1 MDVNDEVPLSASFP
15 LPFRV
20 LFLVGMGVLGWATNL
35 HGLQLLGIDGP
46 STLELHANHIYLPLR
61 SPSPS
66 GSHPSAR
73 AFYTPVYRFFAG
85 YVTWCFV
92 AWLIFRMATHSDIAL
107 VDIFRYIPAVCV
119 LGVLTILVCPYDVF
133 HKRERDSFLFAAARC
148 LLATS
153 NSPVYFSDIIYADF
167 LTSFAKVLG
176 DMWLSLCMLL
186 PGGSLLELPAEDGW
200 HQWILPS
207 LMSLPYL
214 IRLRQCLIE
223 YNSPRNSSS
232 RPLFNAI
239 KYASSL
245 PVIFLSAA
253 QRIVALDLAQANGHS
268 VTREGWHGEH
278 PLFRLWLLS
287 AAINSIYS
295 FWWDLTN
302 DWGLDLLTSH
312 STESRGRLPRALVLP
327 SLHSKATATSGPPQ
341 ALYPPLDPAS
351 SASSATAFDATARHS
366 VPYPY
371 GLRSVLL
378 YPLAVYPMAIF
389 LNFVLRMTWS
399 IKLSS
404 HLHSQSE
411 GSAPIFWL
419 EIAEILRRW
428 IWVFLRVEWEVVKRG
443 GDKSRSMGNGAIPD
457 DIELVPA
464 HSKEGNVD

>member
-1 MDVNDEVPLSASFP
+1 MDVNDEVPLAASFP

-20 LFLVGMGVLGWATNL
+20 LFLVGMGILGWAVNL

-46 STLELHANHIYLPLR
+46 SALEFHGAYIYFPLR
-61 SPSPS
+61 SPSSP
-66 GSHPSAR
+66 GGHPSAR
-73 AFYTPVYRFFAG
+73 AFYAPVYRFFAG
-85 YVTWCFV
+85 YASWCFA
-92 AWLIFRMATHSDIAL
+92 AWLIFRVATHSDTAL
-107 VDIFRYIPAVCV
+107 VDIFRYIPAVCM
-119 LGVLTILVCPYDVF
+119 LGVLTVLVCPNDVF

-148 LLATS
+148 LFATF
-153 NSPVYFSDIIYADF
+153 NSPIYFSDVVYADV

-186 PGGSLLELPAEDGW
+186 PGGSLLELPSQDGW
-200 HQWILPS
+200 YQWILPS

-223 YNSPRNSSS
+223 YNSPDNLSR

-239 KYASSL
+239 KYASSF

-253 QRIVALDLAQANGHS
+253 QRIVILDLAQSHGDS
-268 VTREGWHGEH
+268 VTREAWHGEH

-287 AAINSIYS
+287 AVINSLYS

-302 DWGLDLLTSH
+302 DWGVELLTSQ
-312 STESRGRLPRALVLP
+312 SRGPRGLVLP
-327 SLHSKATATSGPPQ
+327 SPHPKATLTGGPTR
-341 ALYPPLDPAS
+341 ALYPPNSLPVS
-351 SASSATAFDATARHS
+351 SSATTFDATGRRNA
-366 VPYPY
+366 PYPY

-378 YPLAVYPMAIF
+378 YPLPVYPMAIF

-411 GSAPIFWL
+411 GSALIFWL
-419 EIAEILRRW
+419 EMAEVLRRW
-428 IWVFLRVEWEVVKRG
+428 IWVFLRVEWEVVKRAR
-443 GDKSRSMGNGAIPD
+443 DKSRSMGNGTIPD
-457 DIELVPA
+457 DTELVPA
-464 HSKEGNVD
+464 YSKEGNVD